1 MLRRMKA
8 MVLGGVS
15 QLETRA
21 GVILHLSGGL
31 SGRYSA
37 VLLQAAGFTPFRS
50 SMPSLISCPVG
61 FL

>member
-1 MLRRMKA
+1 MLPGMKA
-8 MVLGGVS
+8 VVLGGVS

-31 SGRYSA
+31 SGRCSA
-37 VLLQAAGFTPFRS
+37 ALLLAARVTPFKS
-50 SMPSLISCPVG
+50 SMLSLLSCPVG